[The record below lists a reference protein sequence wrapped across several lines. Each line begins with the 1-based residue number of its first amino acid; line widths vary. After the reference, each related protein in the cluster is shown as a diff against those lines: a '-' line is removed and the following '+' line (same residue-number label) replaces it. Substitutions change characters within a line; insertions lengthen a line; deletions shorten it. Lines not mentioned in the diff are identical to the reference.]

1 MPPKSIYTGKMPTP
15 FSVRLSKGAAQRLNI
30 LRREDGLS
38 QGDLIEQLIRDE
50 ERPELA
56 QRHRIG
62 GCTERVSFRMTE
74 IGNVKMRDLMREN
87 HVSGGDLVEAYL
99 RQAAYG

>member
-1 MPPKSIYTGKMPTP
+1 MPPKSIYTGKMPSP
-15 FSVRLSKGAAQRLNI
+15 FSVRLSKGAAHRLDT

-50 ERPELA
+50 GMPDLL
-56 QRHRIG
+56 QRHRVG

-74 IGNVKMRDLMREN
+74 VGDVKMRDLMRDN
-87 HVSGGDLVEAYL
+87 HVSGGDVVEAY
-99 RQAAYG
+99 